1 MTLPHSARKAI
12 SLAAQG
18 AAMAAVLGFG
28 LAGCER
34 FHAANSLEGVSRAQQ
49 ADCKAR
55 TEQAYTS
62 QNRGEIYRTD
72 TYAAG
77 GAATPFSGPS
87 TTSASSDA
95 LGARYAYQRMLN
107 DCYNSSPD
115 PVPVSTP
122 KP

>member
-1 MTLPHSARKAI
+1 MTLPHFARKAI
-12 SLAAQG
+12 PLAAL
-18 AAMAAVLGFG
+18 AAALGFG
-28 LAGCER
+28 LAGCDR
-34 FHAANSLEGVSRAQQ
+34 FHAANSLEGVSPAQQ
-49 ADCKAR
+49 ADCKTR

-62 QNRGEIYRTD
+62 QNRGEIYRGD

-87 TTSASSDA
+87 TTNEPSDE

-107 DCYNSSPD
+107 NCYNSSPD
-115 PVPVSTP
+115 PVPVSNP